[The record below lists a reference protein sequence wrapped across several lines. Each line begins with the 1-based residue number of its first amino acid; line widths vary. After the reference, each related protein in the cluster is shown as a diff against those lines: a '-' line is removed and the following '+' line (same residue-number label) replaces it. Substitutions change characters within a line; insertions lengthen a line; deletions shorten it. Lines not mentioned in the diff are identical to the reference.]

1 MAHSE
6 APPRSSAARAEH
18 ACRMSIFWGLL
29 FQIRVVLDV
38 GLLLCPFRSRFVVEG
53 NRIRCDHITTA
64 LRERTRIPASRT
76 LRGLGSRGR
85 FVESMLV
92 EKSMLVEIGDGV
104 GRGQVTY
111 FESGRA
117 HVCTPVTSPSRMP

>member
-38 GLLLCPFRSRFVVEG
+38 GLLLCPFRSRFVVEHS
-53 NRIRCDHITTA
+53 RIRCDHTTA
-64 LRERTRIPASRT
+64 LRARTRMPASRT

-92 EKSMLVEIGDGV
+92 EIGDGV
-104 GRGQVTY
+104 GSDQV
-111 FESGRA
+111 
-117 HVCTPVTSPSRMP
+117 VTMPA